1 MPFTSHVPDDLL
13 LAGHA
18 HTRAAAESL
27 GVGFPRHVVSGAV
40 VRLWL
45 EGKYSA

>member
-27 GVGFPRHVVSGAV
+27 PRHVVSGAV